1 MPTPNDETLHIQS
14 VSDPHAERP
23 MHTTCPPDTERVN
36 VWRIQD
42 DDVIAREDSSAEA
55 AHEMQ
60 RTASANANA
69 NANANASDLGRTETQ
84 HTQQAHTKQMEIEDA
99 AGSPDGM
106 SLWGLSP
113 ESKESEQRQ
122 SPVPTSPPAA
132 AYSSSSSMR
141 YEFSNIRVRS
151 TSVMASFNVS

>member
-1 MPTPNDETLHIQS
+1 MPTPNDETFHIQS

-42 DDVIAREDSSAEA
+42 DDVIAREDSSVEA

-60 RTASANANA
+60 RTASANAS
-69 NANANASDLGRTETQ
+69 ASDLGRTETQ
-84 HTQQAHTKQMEIEDA
+84 HTQQAHTKQMDIEDA

-113 ESKESEQRQ
+113 ESKESDQRQ

-151 TSVMASFNVS
+151 IRTMASLYAS

>member
-1 MPTPNDETLHIQS
+1 M
-14 VSDPHAERP
+14 
-23 MHTTCPPDTERVN
+23 
-36 VWRIQD
+36 WRIQD
-42 DDVIAREDSSAEA
+42 DDVIAREDSSVEA

-60 RTASANANA
+60 RTASANAS
-69 NANANASDLGRTETQ
+69 ASDLGRTETQ
-84 HTQQAHTKQMEIEDA
+84 HTQQAHTKQMDIEDA

-113 ESKESEQRQ
+113 ESKESDQRQ

-151 TSVMASFNVS
+151 IRTMASLYAS